1 MIGIV
6 ESVYGLCALTS
17 LACAVLLLRG
27 YLRSRARLLLW
38 SALCF
43 AGLFID
49 NVVVIADEILLPTVP
64 LFGLRVIGGLLGVAC
79 LLYGMILDS
88 E

>member
-1 MIGIV
+1 
-6 ESVYGLCALTS
+6 
-17 LACAVLLLRG
+17 VLLLRG
-27 YLRSRARLLLW
+27 YLRHGSRLLLW

-49 NVVVIADEILLPTVP
+49 NVVVIVDEIILPDVP
-64 LFGLRVIGGLLGVAC
+64 LYGLRATAGLIGVVC
-79 LLYGMILDS
+79 LLYGMIIDS